1 MHARGAIAALE
12 IMTDRDEHLLQTATD
27 RFERRLAE
35 ENGQLRVEMANGF
48 GELRA
53 EMASGMGGLRAEM
66 IERNHELLKWALV
79 FWATQ
84 LAAIAALL
92 ALFIR

>member
-1 MHARGAIAALE
+1 
-12 IMTDRDEHLLQTATD
+12 MTE

-35 ENGQLRVEMANGF
+35 ENGKLRVEMAAGF
-48 GELRA
+48 GELRTA
-53 EMASGMGGLRAEM
+53 MANGLGGLRAEM

-84 LAAIAALL
+84 IAAVAALL
-92 ALFIR
+92 ALFR